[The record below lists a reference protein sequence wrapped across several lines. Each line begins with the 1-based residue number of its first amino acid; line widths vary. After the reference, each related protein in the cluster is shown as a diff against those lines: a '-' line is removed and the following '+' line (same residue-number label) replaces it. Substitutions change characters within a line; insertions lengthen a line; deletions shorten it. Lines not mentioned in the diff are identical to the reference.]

1 MNKKYVYI
9 IVAVVFVFI
18 IIVGSSNN
26 DSSND
31 LSSVVNDNSSD
42 FSSVN
47 DNNSNSISLKN
58 NDNSSSED
66 ELSIGQKN
74 ALKTAYLNYS
84 GFSKVGLK
92 NQLEFEG
99 YTTSEAEY
107 GVKSVG
113 Y

>member
-42 FSSVN
+42 FSS
-47 DNNSNSISLKN
+47 
-58 NDNSSSED
+58 SED

-74 ALKTAYLNYS
+74 ALKTAEAYLNYS